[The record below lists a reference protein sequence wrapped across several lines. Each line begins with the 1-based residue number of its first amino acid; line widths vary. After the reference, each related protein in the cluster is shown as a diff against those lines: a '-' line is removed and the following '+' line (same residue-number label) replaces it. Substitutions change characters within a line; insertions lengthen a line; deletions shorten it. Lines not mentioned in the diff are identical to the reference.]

1 MFRSFILISIA
12 IVASGCAATGK
23 NFTEH
28 QSLLNKVG
36 ENQSRIYVYRT
47 GESTQ
52 YSGASATVKI
62 DNVEKGKCDY
72 KGFNVFDVPS
82 GNHQLQVHEWSMPG
96 TCTIAANFD
105 PQSEHYFEIKPRLTN
120 YLPFV
125 LAPTPLIAVGAVGT
139 GISAIGICGGAFS
152 IEEVESNLALEK
164 IKILNQT
171 Q

>member
-1 MFRSFILISIA
+1 MSRSLIFISIV

-52 YSGASATVKI
+52 YSGASAIVKI
-62 DNVEKGKCDY
+62 DNVKKGRCDY

-82 GNHQLQVHEWSMPG
+82 GNHELQVSGWGIPG
-96 TCTIAANFD
+96 TCTISTDFA
-105 PQSEHYFEIKPRLTN
+105 PQSEHFFEIKPRVAN
-120 YLPFV
+120 YLPSI
-125 LAPTPLIAVGAVGT
+125 LEPTPLIAIGAVGV
-139 GISAIGICGGAFS
+139 GVSAVGICGGAFS
-152 IEEVESNLALEK
+152 IEKVESDLALKK
-164 IKILNQT
+164 IKILNHT